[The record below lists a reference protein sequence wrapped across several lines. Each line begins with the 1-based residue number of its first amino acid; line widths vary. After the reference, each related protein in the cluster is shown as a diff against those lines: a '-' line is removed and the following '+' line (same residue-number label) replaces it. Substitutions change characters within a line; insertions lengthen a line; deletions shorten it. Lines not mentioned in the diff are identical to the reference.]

1 MDGFDLSFLFLFF
14 ARLADF
20 ARLIRLLVPPLLRLV
35 SLLRRSA
42 RRGPV
47 SPASEGSGSV
57 PVSRGA
63 DCAPVPVSP
72 AEPVPMV
79 LFCVWI
85 FTLGEDERTPTP
97 HLPLRLLLPLHVR
110 ASRDGGASRVL
121 LPGFVPAAPAA
132 PMRSSDPRT

>member
-20 ARLIRLLVPPLLRLV
+20 ARLIRLLVPPLVRLV
-35 SLLRRSA
+35 SRLRRSA

-63 DCAPVPVSP
+63 DCAPVPVCP
-72 AEPVPMV
+72 AEPVPV
-79 LFCVWI
+79 ALFCLLV
-85 FTLGEDERTPTP
+85 FNLGEDERIPKP
-97 HLPLRLLLPLHVR
+97 PLPLRLLLPLRVLT
-110 ASRDGGASRVL
+110 SSDGGAWHVL
-121 LPGFVPAAPAA
+121 LLELAPGAPGG
-132 PMRSSDPRT
+132 PMRS